1 MISRIFKFFKGD
13 LKEKK
18 ETPPKKVE
26 AISKKNPTHGSSYK
40 SPTQKKQQRTSVKT
54 YETDEKII
62 RWTPKD
68 FPIEEEEGK
77 VRFNDLHLSNS
88 ILHAIADLKY
98 KYCTPIQ
105 AGILTHTLNG
115 KDAIGRAQTGTG
127 KTAAFLLTIISSL
140 IKPNPNLR
148 KSKGSPRVLIMAPT
162 RELVLQIEKDAQDLA
177 KYQNL
182 KIVSV
187 YGGMDYKKQIYQVK
201 GKILDIVIA
210 TPGRLLDFMKQKL
223 IRLDKVE
230 ILILDE
236 ADRMLDMGF
245 MPDIRKIERSTPRKE
260 NRQTLFFSAT
270 FPDNIKRI
278 AQQWTNEAVIVEIE
292 SEQLEADNITQINYI
307 VSSDEKFKLLFNL
320 MEQRNF
326 TKVLLFCNRKDIAK
340 GIQEKLKERSVSSA
354 LISGDIDQKKRLR
367 RLEDFKK
374 GSIKVLVATDVAGRG
389 IHIENVSHVV
399 NYNLPEDAEDYV
411 HRIGRTGRAGS
422 SGTSISFA
430 CEDDS
435 FQIPKIEEYLK
446 HKLELF
452 YPEENLLK
460 ELEPVSPRPKVQ
472 KKSYPTKKREGN
484 RKNTYSSKKPR
495 RDVN

>member
-1 MISRIFKFFKGD
+1 MISRIIKFFKSD
-13 LKEKK
+13 LKKKK
-18 ETPPKKVE
+18 EIPSKTE
-26 AISKKNPTHGSSYK
+26 ETISKKSSSQSNTNKSYK
-40 SPTQKKQQRTSVKT
+40 QKKQQRPVDKT
-54 YETDEKII
+54 HETDKKVT

-68 FPIEEEEGK
+68 YPVKEEEGK
-77 VRFNDLHLSNS
+77 VRFADFHLSNS

-98 KYCTPIQ
+98 LYCTPIQ
-105 AGILTHTLNG
+105 AGVLSHSLSG

-127 KTAAFLLTIISSL
+127 KTAAFLLTVISKL
-140 IKPNPNLR
+140 IKPNPNLK

-162 RELVLQIEKDAQDLA
+162 RELVLQIEKDAQQLT

-182 KIVSV
+182 RIVAV
-187 YGGMDYKKQIYQVK
+187 YGGMDYKKQINQVK
-201 GKILDIVIA
+201 GRFIDIVIA

-223 IRLDKVE
+223 VRLDKVE

-270 FPDNIKRI
+270 FPDSIKHI
-278 AQQWTNEAVIVEIE
+278 AQQWTNDAVVVEIE

-320 MEQRNF
+320 MEQKNF

-340 GIQEKLKERSVSSA
+340 GIQDRLGDRSVSSA

-374 GSIKVLVATDVAGRG
+374 GNIKVLVATDVAGRG

-446 HKLELF
+446 HKLDLI

-460 ELEPVSPRPKVQ
+460 ELEPVTPKPKVQ
-472 KKSYPTKKREGN
+472 KKSYQTKKRGDN
-484 RKNTYSSKKPR
+484 RKKTYPPKRPR